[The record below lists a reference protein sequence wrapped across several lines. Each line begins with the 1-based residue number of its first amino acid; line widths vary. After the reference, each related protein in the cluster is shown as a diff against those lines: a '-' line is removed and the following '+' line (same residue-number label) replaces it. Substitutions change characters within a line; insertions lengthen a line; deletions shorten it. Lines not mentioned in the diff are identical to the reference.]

1 MFIGASLSGISAH
14 RVRIQSHI
22 LNNAEDVNLAT
33 WLATQSPDVN
43 KIQQVTI
50 PSGQT
55 IGGTSTGNYALTT
68 GNLASYTKGVELI
81 ILGNIEGKGGAA
93 SSGAGSHGLEATSD
107 IHIVDTSNIY
117 GGGGGGGN
125 GGLGGYGMTTTNQ
138 LYGALTPPGISCLAN
153 HTYMWIYGPSN
164 PPECGSWWGGSM
176 VFNATTL
183 IYTKQVGDK
192 WYWPGSDGSPG
203 QYHIYRGTHA
213 SGIKGA
219 GGAGGRGQG
228 YNQTLQ
234 SGSGGDS
241 GVNRAGD
248 GGTGGTGSAFDT
260 AGIGG
265 GQGGGGLYYGSGT
278 QGRNTPSTGDA
289 GIAGG
294 AKGNNVVENGGSIIN
309 THLY

>member
-33 WLATQSPDVN
+33 WLATQSPDAN

-93 SSGAGSHGLEATSD
+93 NGGAGSHGLEATSD

-117 GGGGGGGN
+117 AGGGGGGN
-125 GGLGGYGMTTTNQ
+125 GGLGGYGAQAINQSGPYYQMTNVYVYRFGAGEHSYWASTDVGVAGDGYIN
-138 LYGALTPPGISCLAN
+138 YGGDWYRSAAHVEVNRYYISRYDEA
-153 HTYMWIYGPSN
+153 
-164 PPECGSWWGGSM
+164 
-176 VFNATTL
+176 
-183 IYTKQVGDK
+183 VGVK
-192 WYWPGSDGSPG
+192 
-203 QYHIYRGTHA
+203 GT
-213 SGIKGA
+213 
-219 GGAGGRGQG
+219 GGAGGVGQG
-228 YNQTLQ
+228 YNQ
-234 SGSGGDS
+234 SAGSSNPGSGGTY
-241 GVNRAGD
+241 RA
-248 GGTGGTGSAFDT
+248 GTGGTGGAGAAWGT
-260 AGIGG
+260 AGT
-265 GQGGGGLYYGSGT
+265 SGT
-278 QGRNTPSTGDA
+278 AGSTGYYMTTSDWSKA
-289 GIAGG
+289 AAGG
-294 AKGNNVVENGGSIIN
+294 AGVTGGAAGNETVENGGSIIN